1 LDGAKL
7 ALQCSDRVGN
17 QCGLG
22 FPGPAKL
29 SFALQFLHHDV
40 SLFLLTSFCVSQ
52 RRLENISQRKL
63 EMSHK
68 EKCRHVR
75 TRPWNISISR
85 VSCLGVSAPRYY
97 ARGAFDQ

>member
-1 LDGAKL
+1 MCKNALQNLLIVGGNVKIKVETLDGAKL
-7 ALQCSDRVGN
+7 ALPCSDRVGN

-75 TRPWNISISR
+75 TRP
-85 VSCLGVSAPRYY
+85 
-97 ARGAFDQ
+97 